1 MELSDVISLLDEGS
15 FAYSL
20 HSIPKAK
27 QNCLE
32 SIKIL
37 NHISKLTGA
46 NAINNALS
54 TYLIT
59 LYDAI
64 NSKNDLFSYDEKFK
78 WLASKIN
85 GNFFPPVVSF
95 GLGVSSYDVNF
106 VPSNQVGKIQ
116 LDLPPKFVDDF
127 EFQICSPLHV
137 IDNSLDGDIE
147 LENLYQDLLTNCSF
161 VCAMLSL
168 VFANPELI
176 KSRLIYNENNSIAKL
191 HVNGC
196 DRLIVINN
204 ELPIIKEGS
213 SLGSNRSL
221 VIRSSH
227 PNSNTW
233 RPALLEKA
241 YLTLMGQGYNFKGSN
256 MAVDVYML
264 VGWVPE
270 VIRIQN
276 GQLPSAISKIL
287 EENSKDIVMGLG
299 VGSISESFSKSVGLI
314 SEHDYSI
321 IGTRTK
327 SGLREFNIRNPW
339 NKNASSDSAWWI
351 DENQLQHF
359 NYLYINYNSENLFK
373 FQEEINL
380 VKLSKN
386 TLWNSLYDKPQV
398 GITFSSE
405 DLSSKSVSVWLLL
418 ERHLPSKLLIVE
430 GKEDSIVINLLV
442 YKSGTGEK
450 LLTTTQY
457 PYVYKPSVGTNNRTF
472 LAKLDNLEVN
482 LSADSYTIVIDSTAA
497 SNFTLKA
504 FSNSAFSLYK
514 SKPKYKKI
522 LPIIEDEWSLNI
534 TGGNLTKST
543 FIYNPQYNLEVSEES
558 NISIGLFGELAN
570 YYYNFHVFSC
580 NDLHAPLVEIILPL
594 NLVKQENYKM
604 GAILMNFDNMKPGN
618 YRIVFSTYEVLE
630 SNKPLNF
637 KIYTNTDAEND
648 SIKLS
653 KYHVTLSLFLAR
665 KQLIPWQNSNRIKVN
680 FRTTSTNSKVKFH
693 IQYTNA
699 TDFTGSIASNGS
711 FQNDISDYRPALRAS
726 IFSLVTHESVIVN
739 ENWSNCLY
747 GIFVEVNL
755 VAILEYILLIE
766 RFESGHGGCVI
777 DCGSNRKIEYV

>member
-1 MELSDVISLLDEGS
+1 MELSNVISLLEEGS

-32 SIKIL
+32 SIKVL
-37 NHISKLTGA
+37 NTISKLTGA
-46 NAINNALS
+46 NDVSNVLS
-54 TYLIT
+54 KYSMT

-64 NSKNDLFSYDEKFK
+64 NAKNDFYSYNEKFK
-78 WLASKIN
+78 WLSSKIN

-95 GLGVSSYDVNF
+95 GPGVSSHNMNF
-106 VPSNQVGKIQ
+106 IPSNRVDKVQ
-116 LDLPPKFVDDF
+116 LDLPPKFVNEF

-137 IDNSLDGDIE
+137 IDNSPEGDVE

-168 VFANPELI
+168 VFVNPELI
-176 KSRLIYNENNSIAKL
+176 KSRLICNESNSIAKL

-221 VIRSSH
+221 VIRSSR
-227 PNSNTW
+227 PNSKLW

-256 MAVDVYML
+256 MALDVYML

-276 GQLPSAISKIL
+276 GQLPSAISRIL
-287 EENSKDIVMGLG
+287 DDNSKDIVMGLG

-321 IGTRTK
+321 IGTRIN

-373 FQEEINL
+373 FKEEINL
-380 VKLSKN
+380 VKLPKN

-405 DLSSKSVSVWLLL
+405 DSTSKSVSVWLLL
-418 ERHLPSKLLIVE
+418 ERHLPSKLSTAE
-430 GKEDSIVINLLV
+430 EKDDSVVINLSV

-472 LAKLDNLEVN
+472 LAKLDNLEIN
-482 LSADSYTIVIDSTAA
+482 SSADSYTIVIDSTAA

-504 FSNSAFSLYK
+504 FSNSAFSFYK

-558 NISIGLFGELAN
+558 NISIGVFGESAN

-580 NDLHAPLVEIILPL
+580 NDLHAPLVEILSPS
-594 NLVKQENYKM
+594 NLIRQENYKM
-604 GAILMNFDNMKPGN
+604 GAVLMNFDDIKPGN

-637 KIYTNTDAEND
+637 KIYVNTDAESD
-648 SIKLS
+648 SIRLS

-665 KQLIPWQNSNRIKVN
+665 KQLIPWHNSNRIKVN

-699 TDFTGSIASNGS
+699 TDFTGSTASNGR

-726 IFSLVTHESVIVN
+726 IFSSVTHESVLVN
-739 ENWSNCLY
+739 ENWSNSLY

-755 VAILEYILLIE
+755 AGISEYILLIE
-766 RFESGHGGCVI
+766 RFESGIGGCVI
-777 DCGSNRKIEYV
+777 DCGSSRKIEYI